1 MKVCILIGSPF
12 ISGGTYVIF
21 QHALHMKLVKGWE
34 VDLVGLEAA
43 TEENTK
49 WHPDAQKHLTFK
61 TFEEV
66 ENVFYD
72 MVMITWWKTA
82 FELYRVR
89 GKKYVY
95 FVQSI
100 ESWFYPAEEKPLR
113 QLVDDTY
120 THQIPVITEAT
131 WIKHYLA
138 QHYQVNAFLAL
149 NGIRKDIYT
158 KTGES
163 VAPRDPSK
171 LRVLVEGPVDVEFKN
186 VPKTIE
192 LCKKA
197 NPDEIWLL
205 TSSDVKTYKGIDK
218 VFSRIPISE
227 VAKLYRSCD
236 VIVKLS
242 YIEGMFGP
250 PLEMFHCGGTAIVY
264 NVTGHDEYIVSG
276 VNSIVLNR
284 DDEKGVV
291 RALKTVIKNKKILQE
306 LKTNAML
313 TAASWPDWNK
323 SSEHFCNCMMEINF
337 SDEIQTDY
345 DTLCKGLKKDFEK
358 YVLHENERLANQ
370 TNVHKPKTVSEI
382 QKGSWFTKMA
392 SRLLNS

>member
-1 MKVCILIGSPF
+1 MKICILIGSPF

-34 VDLVGLEAA
+34 VDIVGLEAA
-43 TEENTK
+43 TTENTK
-49 WHPDAQKHLTFK
+49 WHPDAQKHLVFK

-66 ENVFYD
+66 ETERYD
-72 MVMITWWKTA
+72 LVMITWWKTA

-100 ESWFYPAEEKPLR
+100 ESWFYPAEEIPLR
-113 QLVDDTY
+113 KLVDDTY
-120 THQIPVITEAT
+120 THQIPIITEAS
-131 WIKHYLA
+131 WIKRYFA
-138 QHYQVNAFLAL
+138 QHYNTNAFLAL

-158 KTGES
+158 REGET
-163 VAPRDPSK
+163 VAPRNPAK
-171 LRVLVEGPVDVEFKN
+171 LRVLVEGPIDVPFKN

-205 TSSDVKTYKGIDK
+205 TSSDVKEHSGVDR
-218 VFSRIPISE
+218 VFSRVPIGE
-227 VAKLYRSCD
+227 VAKIYRSCD

-264 NVTGHDEYIVSG
+264 NVTGHDEYIVTG

-291 RALKTVIKNKKILQE
+291 REIKKLAKDKALLNS
-306 LKTNAML
+306 LKSNAML
-313 TAASWPDWNK
+313 TASSWPNWHK
-323 SSEHFCNCMMEINF
+323 SSEHFCNCILELHY
-337 SDEIQTDY
+337 SDDIQTNY
-345 DTLCKGLKKDFEK
+345 ESICAGLKKDFEN
-358 YVLHENERLANQ
+358 YVTEENIRLANQ
-370 TNVHKPKTVSEI
+370 NKSE
-382 QKGSWFTKMA
+382 KNNSNKDNPSVSWFNKIRIKM
-392 SRLLNS
+392 SSK